1 MVHKKKIIF
10 WLKSVPQ
17 SSHLATTVISDAKS
31 PNKIRHLKESE
42 VYLPHIEL
50 LDDKVGDMVGE
61 GYDSGK
67 VGQ

>member
-1 MVHKKKIIF
+1 MASSDHKQNGLHEKKSF
-10 WLKSVPQ
+10 
-17 SSHLATTVISDAKS
+17 
-31 PNKIRHLKESE
+31 PNKIRHLKELE